1 MARRAAPAG
10 GAPEWIVTFAD
21 LMSLLLCFF
30 ILLISF
36 STQETVKMQI
46 MAGAMREAFGSQPLQ
61 RRAGIIERAGLPD
74 TTARD
79 HLSNEEPAAK
89 KTEDEKSVA
98 SQKIEPEKDAVPGP
112 PGNIT
117 TLEGAAN
124 EIRQALK
131 ADVALSAIATQVIF
145 QETPEGLKVS
155 VSDGER
161 RSIYPAG
168 QAALTAPGEAIV
180 RLIGRT
186 LSASPALI
194 SVEGHAAHL
203 ETGSDANQ
211 DRLWSLSVERA
222 VKAEEALRAS
232 GFPMDQV
239 DSISGLGSAEP
250 LLREDPSLP
259 GNRRVTFL
267 VAMPKAR

>member
-36 STQETVKMQI
+36 STQETAKMQI
-46 MAGAMREAFGSQPLQ
+46 MAGAMREAFGSQPVQ
-61 RRAGIIERAGLPD
+61 RRAGIIERSGLPD
-74 TTARD
+74 TTERD
-79 HLSNEEPAAK
+79 HLSNDEPSAKEE
-89 KTEDEKSVA
+89 EDEKSVA
-98 SQKIEPEKDAVPGP
+98 SQKAKPEKDTLPGP
-112 PGNIT
+112 SGNIT

-124 EIRQALK
+124 EIRQAIR
-131 ADVALSAIATQVIF
+131 ADASMAALATQVIF
-145 QETPEGLKVS
+145 EDTPEGLKVS
-155 VSDGER
+155 VSDGDR

-168 QAALTAPGEAIV
+168 EAGLTAPGEALV
-180 RLIGRT
+180 TLIGRT
-186 LSASPALI
+186 LSASPARI
-194 SVEGHAAHL
+194 TVEGHAAHL

-211 DRLWSLSVERA
+211 DRLWALSVERA
-222 VKAEEALRAS
+222 VKAEAILRAG
-232 GFPMDQV
+232 GFRADRIKSV
-239 DSISGLGSAEP
+239 SGLGSADP

-267 VAMPKAR
+267 VTMPKAR